1 MVSVMF
7 DQNEITN
14 LFVSLAKIEGLSGN
28 EKNVAEF
35 IKKFL
40 GQFNLSVYEDN
51 AHKIDG
57 GNSGNI
63 ICKVNDGGNFVLL
76 SHMDT
81 ARSTQNLNPIIE
93 NGKIKSDETTIL
105 GADNR
110 AGITAILYA
119 LKKSFENGK
128 PQKSFTIAFTICE
141 ETTLSGSKNLALDDN
156 IKMGFV
162 FDSHLDPGNFI
173 FKSPGAMTFKI
184 QIKGKAAHAGIEPEK
199 GINAIECAAKSI
211 TKIKQGRI
219 DEETTLNFGKIAG
232 GEATNVVPHNVF
244 LEGEIRS
251 FDENKVEKQ
260 FELLKE
266 TFINEAKICG
276 CSVEFE
282 VNWDFKPYQIK
293 PEWEVYKRVKK
304 SIEATGL
311 KAKESVSFGGSD
323 ANSLNAKGIQT
334 VNIGIGAKNP
344 HSNQEYI
351 LVEHL
356 VQASQIAYR
365 LMNYE

>member
-7 DQNEITN
+7 DKNEIIN
-14 LFVSLAKIEGLSGN
+14 LFISLAKIEGLSGN
-28 EKNVAEF
+28 EKNVAGF
-35 IKKFL
+35 IKNFL
-40 GQFNLSVYEDN
+40 RQFNLAVYEDDAN
-51 AHKIDG
+51 KIDS
-57 GNSGNI
+57 GNSGNL
-63 ICKVNDGGNFVLL
+63 ICKVNGGGDFVLL

-81 ARSTQNLNPIIE
+81 ARSTQNLKTIIE

-141 ETTLSGSKNLALDDN
+141 ETTLSGSKNLMLDDD

-173 FKSPGAMTFKI
+173 FKSPGAMMFKI
-184 QIKGKAAHAGIEPEK
+184 QIKGKPAHAGIEPEK
-199 GINAIECAAKSI
+199 GINAIECAAKAI
-211 TKIKQGRI
+211 ARIKQGRV
-219 DEETTLNFGKIAG
+219 DEETTLNLGKIFG
-232 GEATNVVPHNVF
+232 GETTNVVPQNVII
-244 LEGEIRS
+244 EGEIRS
-251 FDENKVEKQ
+251 FNEDKVIEQ
-260 FELLKE
+260 FNNLKE
-266 TFINEAKICG
+266 VFFNESKLSG
-276 CSVEFE
+276 CKVEFE
-282 VNWDFKPYQIK
+282 SHWDFKPYQIN
-293 PEWEVYKRVKK
+293 PNWEVYKKIKK
-304 SIEATGL
+304 SIDAVGLQANEAI
-311 KAKESVSFGGSD
+311 SFGGSD
-323 ANSLNAKGIQT
+323 ANSLNEKGIQT

-351 LVEHL
+351 LIEHL
-356 VQASQIAYR
+356 IQASKIAYS